1 MNDKMKRMRIPLV
14 YVKIHE
20 RLVRKCKKRVMT
32 PREFRI
38 IIAEFGLSREDWS
51 AVACELR
58 EFGFLSEVSRV
69 KIVMVDE
76 KGQQ

>member
-1 MNDKMKRMRIPLV
+1 MKDKMKRMKIPLV
-14 YVKIHE
+14 YTKIHE
-20 RLVRKCKKRVMT
+20 RIVEKCGKKIMT

-38 IIAEFGLSREDWS
+38 IIAEFGLSRKDWA

-58 EFGFLSEVSRV
+58 DFGFLSEVSRV

-76 KGQQ
+76 KRQG